1 MRERSQLRRLL
12 YAVTTVVATIVFMLG
27 AALPAWAAEAMTL
40 TFVRHGESEAN
51 AAGVIDTSVP
61 GPHLTELG
69 RQQAEAVADALA
81 PNDYDG
87 VYASSMIR
95 TQETAEPLA
104 TKLGQDIVVLPGLR
118 EIDAGVFE
126 GQSEDA
132 GLGRIG
138 YVLAPA
144 AWTLGARFVP
154 VLGSTDGNVFDARV
168 DDAVQT
174 IYDSG
179 DRNAVVFSHG
189 ATIMFWTMMNVDN
202 PDLGL
207 ILSHQ
212 LDNTAVVVIAGNP
225 EDGWTLKNWDGVE
238 VAAEPSLPTKLFV
251 DVRDV
256 VTAPQT
262 AAYRIGQAFATGD
275 ITKIAKAIRDG
286 AVDVTTKVVGFV
298 PKVVN
303 DVVDSLRGS
312 AAVQSDEQVPTTQTV
327 LNAAT
332 DRRSL
337 RSLKASAAEPATDT
351 PKDTALT
358 TKKKKTQRS
367 NGATDLT
374 RGNKFHPGN
383 TAVAPYDSTGSD
395 ASADDTEK
403 VPSTTE
409 QTGETAGGASDLGST
424 AKSPDATEKSDSEG
438 DASNDADRKA
448 A

>member
-1 MRERSQLRRLL
+1 MDKQMRRLL
-12 YAVTTVVATIVFMLG
+12 SVAATLVATIVLMLTS
-27 AALPAWAAEAMTL
+27 ALPAWAAESMTL

-81 PNDYDG
+81 ANNYDG

-104 TKLGQDIVVLPGLR
+104 TKLGQDVVAVPGLR
-118 EIDAGVFE
+118 EISAGAFE
-126 GQSEDA
+126 GQSEDS

-154 VLGSTDGNVFDARV
+154 VLGSTDGNAFDARV

-202 PDLGL
+202 PELGL

-212 LDNTAVVVIAGNP
+212 LDNTSVVVIAGNP

-256 VTAPQT
+256 ITAPQT
-262 AAYRIGQAFATGD
+262 AAYRIGQAFRARD
-275 ITKIAKAIRDG
+275 IAGLTKAIRDG

-298 PKVVN
+298 PEVVN
-303 DVVDSLRGS
+303 DVIDSLHGS
-312 AAVQSDEQVPTTQTV
+312 AVKSDEQVSNTQTA

-337 RSLKASAAEPATDT
+337 QSLKASAAEPATDT
-351 PKDTALT
+351 PKTTALT
-358 TKKKKTQRS
+358 TKKNKKTEKS
-367 NGATDLT
+367 NGATDL
-374 RGNKFHPGN
+374 RLGNKFHPGD
-383 TAVAPYDSTGSD
+383 TAVTAHNSTGSD

-403 VPSTTE
+403 VPSTTG
-409 QTGETAGGASDLGST
+409 QTGVTAGGPSDLGST
-424 AKSPDATEKSDSEG
+424 AKSPGATGKSQSDG

>member
-1 MRERSQLRRLL
+1 MRERSPLRRLF
-12 YAVTTVVATIVFMLG
+12 YVAATFVATIVLMLG

-69 RQQAEAVADALA
+69 RQQAEDVADELA
-81 PNDYDG
+81 GNNYDG

-95 TQETAEPLA
+95 TQETAQPLA
-104 TKLGQDIVVLPGLR
+104 DQLGQPIVVLPGLR

-126 GQSEDA
+126 GQSEDS

-138 YVLAPA
+138 YVLAPV

-154 VLGSTDGNVFDARV
+154 VLGSTDGNAFDARV

-207 ILSHQ
+207 ILSHP
-212 LDNTAVVVIAGNP
+212 LDNAAVVVITGNP
-225 EDGWTLKNWDGVE
+225 EDGWTLQNWDGVE

-251 DVRDV
+251 DVRNV

-262 AAYRIGQAFATGD
+262 AIYRIGQAFAAGD
-275 ITKIAKAIRDG
+275 IAGLANAIRDG
-286 AVDVTTKVVGFV
+286 VVDVATKVVGFV
-298 PKVVN
+298 PKVVS
-303 DVVDSLRGS
+303 DVVGSLGGS
-312 AAVQSDEQVPTTQTV
+312 SAVQSDQPATEQ
-327 LNAAT
+327 
-332 DRRSL
+332 RSL
-337 RSLKASAAEPATDT
+337 RAVKESTAEPAADT
-351 PKDTALT
+351 PT
-358 TKKKKTQRS
+358 TTTVAKKSKKS
-367 NGATDLT
+367 DGATDLT
-374 RGNKFHPGN
+374 GGNKFQPGD
-383 TAVAPYDSTGSD
+383 TAAAAKDTSGSETPKDVTPKDTDVKDTDSGVD
-395 ASADDTEK
+395 
-403 VPSTTE
+403 
-409 QTGETAGGASDLGST
+409 AGGGATTADADAASDT
-424 AKSPDATEKSDSEG
+424 DSG
-438 DASNDADRKA
+438 DAQQA
-448 A
+448 AA